1 MWDIHILG
9 REGAALGCSK
19 EEVAAFLSIDLIC
32 LFSFQVSRASA
43 LYSRSSDAEKNE
55 LTATIL
61 KVRLVNCPLS
71 VFVVRSV

>member
-19 EEVAAFLSIDLIC
+19 EEVAAFQSIYIYMYLIC

-61 KVRLVNCPLS
+61 KVRLIKNC
-71 VFVVRSV
+71 